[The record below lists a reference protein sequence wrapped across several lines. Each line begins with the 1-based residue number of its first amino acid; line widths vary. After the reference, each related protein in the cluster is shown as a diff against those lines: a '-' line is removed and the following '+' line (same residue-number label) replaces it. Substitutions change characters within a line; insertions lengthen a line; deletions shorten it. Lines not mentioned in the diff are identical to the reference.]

1 MGILDD
7 LVVQY
12 GGATA
17 PQALQLPPNFQPEF
31 YRPTPDATF
40 PNLPANAQTPSSA
53 GLPIAKADPWIWLSP
68 DGNVSYTGRQDAPP
82 AAALTNNNPLS
93 ANALTLMALGG
104 GIAQG
109 GIGKGL
115 EQAAAAVQADRN
127 RQGQQANLLQ
137 TYNAL
142 TSSGVPPQE
151 ARIAVSNP
159 GAMRAVVTKYFGP
172 RASPTRAGA
181 PQAGPSVSQGAF
193 AAPTTGD
200 AAQPSVSDAASVQR
214 VAQLGPAR
222 PPGLPDGCQYSP
234 SRCMWRAPDGALFHS
249 QGQALPA

>member
-7 LVVQY
+7 FATQY
-12 GGATA
+12 AGLA
-17 PQALQLPPNFQPEF
+17 PPQFSGDTTLSDLWAWR
-31 YRPTPDATF
+31 YRPTPDASF
-40 PNLPANAQTPSSA
+40 FANASPTGQPSLA
-53 GLPIAKADPWIWLSP
+53 IAPAEPWIWLSP
-68 DGNVSYTGRQDAPP
+68 DGSVSHTGRQDASP
-82 AAALTNNNPLS
+82 AAAPTNNNPLS
-93 ANALTLMALGG
+93 ANALTLMALGS

-142 TSSGVPPQE
+142 TSSGVPAQE

-159 GAMRAVVTKYFGP
+159 GAMRAVVMKYFGP
-172 RASPTRAGA
+172 RASRGSAVAPPAGA
-181 PQAGPSVSQGAF
+181 SSPQAY
-193 AAPTTGD
+193 AAPTAGD
-200 AAQPSVSDAASVQR
+200 AAQPSVPDAASAQR
-214 VAQLGPAR
+214 VAQSGPVP

-234 SRCMWRAPDGALFHS
+234 SRCMWRAPDGALFHFH
-249 QGQALPA
+249 GQAIPT